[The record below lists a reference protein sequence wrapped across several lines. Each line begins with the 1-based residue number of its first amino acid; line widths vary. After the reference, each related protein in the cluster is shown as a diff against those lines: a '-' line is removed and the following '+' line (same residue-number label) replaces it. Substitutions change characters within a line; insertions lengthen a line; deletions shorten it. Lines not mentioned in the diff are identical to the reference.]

1 MLKKLTIRLPM
12 EWVERLEAEAK
23 REKTFLANVLRD
35 KISGAKDLQADSS
48 DKVSKDT
55 LLLEKI
61 DQQLTDLQAN
71 HPRTQPSSP
80 QENPLLIETLFVVRE
95 LLFERNA
102 QALRRI
108 DEKIDRLFG
117 KDRIKIL

>member
-1 MLKKLTIRLPM
+1 M

-23 REKTFLANVLRD
+23 REKTFLANVIRD
-35 KISGAKDLQADSS
+35 KISGAKDSQADPS
-48 DKVSKDT
+48 DRVSEDA
-55 LLLEKI
+55 LLLQNI
-61 DQQLTDLQAN
+61 NQQLTAIQAS
-71 HPRTQPSSP
+71 HSKTQPSSP
-80 QENPLLIETLFVVRE
+80 QENPLLVETLFVVRE

-117 KDRIKIL
+117 KDRRKIL